1 MMTKS
6 YYLYEL
12 VIKTF
17 FFKLTEIVK
26 YIKIDIFKFSGFIN
40 FFSSVIMKPLRQLTE
55 QTG

>member
-1 MMTKS
+1 MTKS

-26 YIKIDIFKFSGFIN
+26 YIKIDIYKFSGFVN
-40 FFSSVIMKPLRQLTE
+40 FFLVIMKPRR
-55 QTG
+55 

>member
-17 FFKLTEIVK
+17 FFKITEIVK
-26 YIKIDIFKFSGFIN
+26 YIKIDIFKFSGFVN
-40 FFSSVIMKPLRQLTE
+40 FFSFSYYETTE
-55 QTG
+55 IAY